1 MYINEVKRDK
11 ETLKKISE
19 FQSSIENLVS
29 ELTAQSVEIIA
40 AVSLSVDVNIIS
52 KRSSHNLDIE

>member
-1 MYINEVKRDK
+1 MCAFLLSLKDLAMYINEVKRDN

-29 ELTAQSVEIIA
+29 MGFIPD
-40 AVSLSVDVNIIS
+40 SLG
-52 KRSSHNLDIE
+52 

>member
-29 ELTAQSVEIIA
+29 WGKPSPHRPEGPPAFPRA
-40 AVSLSVDVNIIS
+40 DRFVSSFPAFLPSP
-52 KRSSHNLDIE
+52 

>member
-29 ELTAQSVEIIA
+29 GCRPKREDEL
-40 AVSLSVDVNIIS
+40 
-52 KRSSHNLDIE
+52 

>member
-19 FQSSIENLVS
+19 FQNSIENLVS
-29 ELTAQSVEIIA
+29 PRGVTCA
-40 AVSLSVDVNIIS
+40 AKYTVTVCAGPALLHLKPD
-52 KRSSHNLDIE
+52 